1 MVLRIRDTHVGAWIA
16 YLLPVVQT
24 HWILQGDGSE
34 LTGFPLGIF
43 SETGSFYATTNN
55 IQISGSLNVSGSN
68 HQLSGSMVHSGSLTL
83 SGSLFQSGSITTDG
97 DIRATGDVIANYT
110 SDITLKDN
118 IETLTGTLDKID
130 NIRGVEFDWN
140 NNQQS
145 YTGHDIGVVAQEV
158 ELEYP
163 DLVVTRNNG
172 IKAVKY
178 EKLVAV
184 LIEAIKDLNEKIEK
198 LNK

>member
-1 MVLRIRDTHVGAWIA
+1 
-16 YLLPVVQT
+16 
-24 HWILQGDGSE
+24 
-34 LTGFPLGIF
+34 
-43 SETGSFYATTNN
+43 
-55 IQISGSLNVSGSN
+55 
-68 HQLSGSMVHSGSLTL
+68 MVHSGSLTL

-130 NIRGVEFDWN
+130 NILGVEFDWN

-184 LIEAIKDLNEKIEK
+184 LIEGIKELRKEIKELKNG
-198 LNK
+198 